1 MKNLKLSQQYAV
13 VALNGLESLH
23 PSKAKNATLRA
34 VAAAKVME
42 EALAGEECDAHM
54 FLAKLDEAA
63 KRAKALRK
71 KEIKTLETEM
81 FELLETDGLMDLVP
95 DILGCDMY
103 YYTSGIELKAYRS
116 EEKAYLSLREGL
128 RAEILEDGEISLE
141 SAILLWL
148 HRESGCIHDLFSV
161 DEQNRVQSRMME
173 LSVSSDIYRS
183 LWETEFRNALEFFT
197 GNFLRAKNN
206 MFKNPYLEGVNIL
219 FPFLE
224 RRQAIFVDCVIFG
237 TTVKERR
244 IAVMEH
250 ISKMGHYVE
259 EVQNGSE
266 TLLRIDQAYYRLF
279 PKTTRVSKVPIQGVA
294 LVPMYW

>member
-23 PSKAKNATLRA
+23 QSKAKNAALRA

-63 KRAKALRK
+63 KRAKALKK

>member
-13 VALNGLESLH
+13 VAFNGLESLH

-42 EALAGEECDAHM
+42 EALAGEEYDALM

-63 KRAKALRK
+63 KRAKALKK
-71 KEIKTLETEM
+71 KEIKALETEM
-81 FELLETDGLMDLVP
+81 FELLETDGLMELVP

>member
-42 EALAGEECDAHM
+42 EALAGEEYDALM

-71 KEIKTLETEM
+71 KEIKALETEM
-81 FELLETDGLMDLVP
+81 FALLETDGLMELVP

-250 ISKMGHYVE
+250 ISNMGHYVE

>member
-23 PSKAKNATLRA
+23 PSKAKNAALRA

-63 KRAKALRK
+63 KRAKALKK

>member
-23 PSKAKNATLRA
+23 QSKAKNAALRA

-63 KRAKALRK
+63 KRAKALKK

-197 GNFLRAKNN
+197 GSFLRAKNN

>member
-23 PSKAKNATLRA
+23 PSKAKNAALRA

-63 KRAKALRK
+63 KRAKALKK

-81 FELLETDGLMDLVP
+81 FALLEADGLMELVP

>member
-63 KRAKALRK
+63 KRAKALKK